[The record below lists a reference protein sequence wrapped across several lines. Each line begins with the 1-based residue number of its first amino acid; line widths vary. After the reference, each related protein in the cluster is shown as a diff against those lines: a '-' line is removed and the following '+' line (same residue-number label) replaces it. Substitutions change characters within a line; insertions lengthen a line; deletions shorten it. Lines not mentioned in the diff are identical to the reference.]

1 MINQQKKNQI
11 ISPNSR
17 LDEMIDREIFTLAK
31 KNFPLSENAADTLS
45 SVGSGIKTAAGTSVA
60 AFQSAFP
67 EDEEEKS
74 KKPSEEERTSKIYNI
89 FIAPFADVLKA
100 SKLYVRSMM
109 NIAYYF
115 YDTVKAYDRED
126 LIEATKEF
134 NNRRKLIN
142 QEWNPIIARADK
154 SLSGMDPLL
163 KLSLLGPSYFILQGF
178 GAGLS
183 LGRGIHDV
191 FARTPWRVK
200 FGEWKQTQGLDLEM
214 NFQKQTQELKEKSDE
229 INRALERIFLVQRTR
244 YSESK
249 IRESFLFEQEKTKED
264 IPNPEDAVKDF
275 MKATGLDAEF
285 NKIKQQ
291 RSKDIINL
299 VNDLE
304 EIVEPFK
311 FVSEL
316 LGAKSIEELSKV
328 SEKMKNLNQKISL
341 PIPQINSDLDKNA
354 KILMTKKEF
363 IEDPQ
368 ILKMSDIQKL
378 DYARGIIFEYSRQNI
393 IGQIVK
399 ILKNIL
405 KDVDNTFNQIP
416 IDSSI
421 LALMKKDSDELVR
434 SAAKVY
440 EDFEKSYKEIKA
452 KVDGLTG

>member
-1 MINQQKKNQI
+1 M
-11 ISPNSR
+11 
-17 LDEMIDREIFTLAK
+17 
-31 KNFPLSENAADTLS
+31 
-45 SVGSGIKTAAGTSVA
+45 
-60 AFQSAFP
+60 
-67 EDEEEKS
+67 
-74 KKPSEEERTSKIYNI
+74 
-89 FIAPFADVLKA
+89 
-100 SKLYVRSMM
+100 
-109 NIAYYF
+109 
-115 YDTVKAYDRED
+115 
-126 LIEATKEF
+126 
-134 NNRRKLIN
+134 
-142 QEWNPIIARADK
+142 
-154 SLSGMDPLL
+154 
-163 KLSLLGPSYFILQGF
+163 
-178 GAGLS
+178 
-183 LGRGIHDV
+183 
-191 FARTPWRVK
+191 K